1 MERAIIHFNVAD
13 FAVAVER
20 IVDSALCKRAVIIA
34 PLQAARAVV
43 YDMSEEA
50 FCCGVQKGMP
60 LSRAARLCRR
70 ATILPPRPGIYRRA
84 MQAFLGQVRDYSPRV
99 EHGAVDGHIFV
110 DVTGTHRL
118 FGPAPDI
125 GLKVRKRVRD
135 GLGINPIWSLAGNK
149 LVAKVA
155 SRLVKPAGEYIV
167 GPGEEEDFLAPLPL
181 PLLPGLFPEE
191 VNRLRAFN
199 LVKIGQLANLTRE
212 QLMVPFGRRSDFLH
226 AASHGIDTS
235 AITTETPRT
244 SPLAFEHFFA
254 DDTNDKKELA
264 GTAANLAAKAGR
276 ELRAKRQVARQVEI
290 RLTYADGVRSS
301 GRAASRRGSGSD
313 FVLKQLAR
321 QALQRALTRRI
332 RVRSCHLL
340 CSRLQKESPQL
351 LLFPETAGPEI
362 RQEKTCRALDTI
374 TTRFGPD
381 LIRAGAPRIR
391 RQKPEDRGQ
400 KALCHV
406 LGSCNYQ

>member
-1 MERAIIHFNVAD
+1 MSIIMERSIIHFNVAD

-20 IVDSALCKRAVIIA
+20 IVDSALRKRAVIIA

-50 FCCGVQKGMP
+50 FGCGVQKGMP
-60 LSRAARLCRR
+60 LSRAARLCRG
-70 ATILPPRPGIYRRA
+70 AAVLPPRPDIYRRA
-84 MQAFLGQVRDYSPRV
+84 MRAFLGQVRNYSPLM
-99 EHGAVDGHIFV
+99 EHGMVDGHIFV

-167 GPGEEEDFLAPLPL
+167 GVGEEEAFLAPLPL
-181 PLLPGLFPEE
+181 PLLPGLSSEE
-191 VNRLRAFN
+191 VHRLRAFN
-199 LVKIGQLANLTRE
+199 LVRIGQLASLSRQ
-212 QLMVPFGRRSDFLH
+212 QLMVPFGSRSAFLYE
-226 AASHGIDTS
+226 ASHGID
-235 AITTETPRT
+235 AGVITAETPKT
-244 SPLAFEHFFA
+244 APLAFEHFFA
-254 DDTNDKKELA
+254 DDTNDQKELA
-264 GTAANLAAKAGR
+264 GVAADLAAKAGR
-276 ELRAKRQVARQVEI
+276 ELRATRQVARRLEI
-290 RLTYADGVRSS
+290 RLTYADGIRSA
-301 GRAASRRGSGSD
+301 GQAASRRGSGSD
-313 FVLKQLAR
+313 FVLKNLAR

-340 CSRLQKESPQL
+340 CSRLQRESPQL
-351 LLFPETAGPEI
+351 PLFPETAGPEI

-374 TTRFGPD
+374 RGRFGHD
-381 LIRAGAPRIR
+381 LIRAGAPQLR

-400 KALCHV
+400 KV
-406 LGSCNYQ
+406 DF